1 MFQRTITGACAVLFD
16 ENCCDTGDT
25 NFVIPR
31 GGKGEQHRHTLDL
44 DTLDITD
51 IISWPGKMCGSL
63 SSLNPLSSCQGPR
76 LSDDVESLVVMPGCT
91 LDVWDED
98 DGVDKQEREERVS
111 FNAGE
116 IRNAKDLY
124 NKEKLKISAQG
135 TPNWIEE
142 LNDDFN
148 DLNEDIDSYRCTC
161 N

>member
-1 MFQRTITGACAVLFD
+1 
-16 ENCCDTGDT
+16 
-25 NFVIPR
+25 
-31 GGKGEQHRHTLDL
+31 
-44 DTLDITD
+44 
-51 IISWPGKMCGSL
+51 MCGSL

-91 LDVWDED
+91 LEVWDED
-98 DGVDKQEREERVS
+98 DGVEKQEREERVS

-124 NKEKLKISAQG
+124 NKEKLVLSAKG
-135 TPNWIEE
+135 DANWIEE